1 MRCCSTCSLQCSQT
15 RSIELTKV
23 KSSQMLFRLL
33 TFEFLDAALVWKF
46 QRYDLLKTYH
56 ARSPLIPPFNLI
68 FLPLNLIYKL
78 VRLVSRRF
86 CHVSDNLEL
95 RMPIKIPY
103 SGKESSRRK
112 STSYEKFQQ
121 QQQHQK
127 RNVRDGIEMTTAQR
141 IPLLNK
147 FMGSTDQL
155 NNTANKGKTLLQKQ
169 NKLTIFENI
178 AFDMINTKLEQ

>member
-1 MRCCSTCSLQCSQT
+1 M
-15 RSIELTKV
+15 
-23 KSSQMLFRLL
+23 
-33 TFEFLDAALVWKF
+33 VWKF

-68 FLPLNLIYKL
+68 FLPFNLIYKL

-86 CHVSDNLEL
+86 CHASDNLQL

-103 SGKESSRRK
+103 SGKESTRRK

-121 QQQHQK
+121 QQQQK
-127 RNVRDGIEMTTAQR
+127 RNNDIEMTTGQK

-155 NNTANKGKTLLQKQ
+155 NNTSAVAAAKGKTLLQKQ
-169 NKLTIFENI
+169 NKLTLFENI
-178 AFDMINTKLEQ
+178 AFDHMNN